1 MKKVIIMMFFAL
13 ILLAACSSEGESEEK
28 SEKTSATIEET
39 EEENSEG
46 VNVDK
51 GLLNVE
57 ITLPASMVEGE
68 SIEDLKIEAEEDG
81 IKEVTKNDDGS
92 LTYKMSKSTHKDMM
106 NEMEESMKES
116 IEETKNSEDFV
127 SIKNITHNNDFTS
140 FTMIVNRSDYENSM
154 DGFATMSLGMAGMMY
169 QLFDGADPDEYSV
182 TIAVEDEETGEKFD
196 EVVYPDAIED
206 METE

>member
-1 MKKVIIMMFFAL
+1 MKKFIIMMFFAL
-13 ILLAACSSEGESEEK
+13 VLLAACSSESGDEGK
-28 SEKTSATIEET
+28 SEGASANTEET
-39 EEENSEG
+39 DKDNSES

-68 SIEDLKIEAEEDG
+68 SIEDLETEAKEDG
-81 IKEVTKNDDGS
+81 IKKVTKNDDGS
-92 LTYKMSKSTHKDMM
+92 VTYKMSKSTHKELMA
-106 NEMEESMKES
+106 EMEESLKDS
-116 IEETKNSEDFV
+116 IEETKNSEDYV
-127 SIKNITHNNDFTS
+127 SIKDIKHNNDFS
-140 FTMIVNRSDYENSM
+140 AFTMIVNKSDYENSM

-182 TIAVEDEETGEKFD
+182 TIAVQDEESGDKFD
-196 EVVYPDAIED
+196 EVVYPDALED